1 MSGRHIR
8 LSNEIDA
15 FISRI
20 SAEGPS
26 ANRPPHISLELPLR
40 PEIACLLAAAA
51 LLTSGCD
58 RQKGGEPQGNGTS
71 AAPPLAAAGAST
83 TYPTGR
89 LDRSFAGTA
98 APTVQFLD
106 PEGGP
111 ASLEQFRGRPLL
123 LNLWATWCP
132 PCVVEMPSLDRLAAR
147 EGERLQVL
155 ALSQDLEGRA
165 KVAEFF
171 AARNLRR
178 LEPYLDP
185 DMTFM
190 TQLRVS
196 TLPTTILYDSQG
208 REVWRITGM
217 AEWESERIGRL
228 LREAERN

>member
-1 MSGRHIR
+1 
-8 LSNEIDA
+8 
-15 FISRI
+15 
-20 SAEGPS
+20 
-26 ANRPPHISLELPLR
+26 LPLR
-40 PEIACLLAAAA
+40 PEIVFLLVAAA
-51 LLTSGCD
+51 LTLAGCD
-58 RQKGGEPQGNGTS
+58 RQSGDAPQGKGGSG
-71 AAPPLAAAGAST
+71 APPIAVSNGSAS
-83 TYPTGR
+83 YPTGR

-98 APTVQFLD
+98 APTAPFLD
-106 PEGGP
+106 PEGEP
-111 ASLEQFRGRPLL
+111 ASLADFRGRPLL

-155 ALSQDLEGRA
+155 ALSQDLDGRA

-185 DMTFM
+185 DMAFM

-208 REVWRITGM
+208 REVWRMTGM
-217 AEWESERIGRL
+217 AEWESERVERL
-228 LREAERN
+228 LREAERLSP